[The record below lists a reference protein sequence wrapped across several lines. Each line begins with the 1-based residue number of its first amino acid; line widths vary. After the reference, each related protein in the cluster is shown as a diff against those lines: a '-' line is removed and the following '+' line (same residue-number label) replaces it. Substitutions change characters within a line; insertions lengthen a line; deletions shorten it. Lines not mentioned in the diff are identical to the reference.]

1 MWQRTISSLFE
12 LLKKLLNST
21 ITKCQILNQL
31 NFLQLVFISFIRM
44 RNTAI
49 VGPYLSKGRIFSKPA
64 EEKVTALL
72 NQIA

>member
-1 MWQRTISSLFE
+1 
-12 LLKKLLNST
+12 
-21 ITKCQILNQL
+21 
-31 NFLQLVFISFIRM
+31 M